1 MRRQAHEQ
9 ADTPAPHRQIRTLTS
24 EATSQSKWQHKHT
37 PPTDAAHRLRH
48 HPPSNTH
55 IMSHPPKNTQT
66 PSAHTPHAQTSQN
79 PSGGLVKRAYSVWTR
94 IRAQRARHQCTQ
106 RSIAPPSSTSPNFQ
120 NSGSQCSERKEGGG
134 ERRQSRKA
142 ELQLHLA
149 SRGLSPVGV
158 SG

>member
-48 HPPSNTH
+48 HPPSNTP
-55 IMSHPPKNTQT
+55 IMSHPPTNTQT

-94 IRAQRARHQCTQ
+94 IRAQRARHHGCVHSTYRCVQTAQHCT
-106 RSIAPPSSTSPNFQ
+106 SVEYEP
-120 NSGSQCSERKEGGG
+120 
-134 ERRQSRKA
+134 
-142 ELQLHLA
+142 QLPKFWQ
-149 SRGLSPVGV
+149 PVQ
-158 SG
+158 